1 MGYTI
6 YRWLPRGNH
15 GQPENPAEW
24 SGTMRC
30 LLATNYDLAILA
42 LDNGEYIVMGN
53 RELRTQWEAT
63 VPTLEDAYDLII
75 ARS

>member
-1 MGYTI
+1 
-6 YRWLPRGNH
+6 
-15 GQPENPAEW
+15 
-24 SGTMRC
+24 MRC
-30 LLATNYDLAILA
+30 LLATAYNLAILA